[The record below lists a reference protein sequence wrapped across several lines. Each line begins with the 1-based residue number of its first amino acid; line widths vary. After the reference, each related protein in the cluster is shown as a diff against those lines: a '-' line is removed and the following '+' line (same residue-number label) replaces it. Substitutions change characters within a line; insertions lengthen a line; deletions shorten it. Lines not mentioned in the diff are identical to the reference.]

1 MKIITFGEVMMR
13 LSTPDFTRFPQA
25 TQFDINFGGGEA
37 NVASSLAILGLST
50 SHVTR
55 FPDNDLGHSATAI
68 YRKFGVGTEHIAYG
82 GDRIGIY
89 FVEKGAAMRPSKVV
103 YDRANSSFAT
113 LQTTDFNWEEIL
125 KDAHWFHFTGISPA
139 ISESAAQACLEAA
152 QAANRL
158 GIKVSA
164 DVGYRSNL
172 WKWGK
177 KPNEVMPGLV
187 ECCDVIVCSKGDAAD
202 MFNITPNDEKGSFKS
217 VCKQIMEKFPRVK
230 KIINTKRGQISASHN
245 TLMGRCWDGEKM
257 IETEVMNIPDIV
269 DRIGGGDAFMAG
281 YIYGEL
287 TYQDTPKALDFAV
300 AASALKHTIEGDFNI
315 VSVQEVEAVMAGDV
329 SGRLKR

>member
-37 NVASSLAILGLST
+37 NVASSLAIFGLSA
-50 SHVTR
+50 SHITR

-125 KDAHWFHFTGISPA
+125 KDAQWFHFTGISPA

-152 QAANRL
+152 QTANRL
-158 GIKVSA
+158 GQK
-164 DVGYRSNL
+164 
-172 WKWGK
+172 
-177 KPNEVMPGLV
+177 
-187 ECCDVIVCSKGDAAD
+187 
-202 MFNITPNDEKGSFKS
+202 T
-217 VCKQIMEKFPRVK
+217 
-230 KIINTKRGQISASHN
+230 
-245 TLMGRCWDGEKM
+245 
-257 IETEVMNIPDIV
+257 
-269 DRIGGGDAFMAG
+269 
-281 YIYGEL
+281 
-287 TYQDTPKALDFAV
+287 
-300 AASALKHTIEGDFNI
+300 
-315 VSVQEVEAVMAGDV
+315 
-329 SGRLKR
+329 